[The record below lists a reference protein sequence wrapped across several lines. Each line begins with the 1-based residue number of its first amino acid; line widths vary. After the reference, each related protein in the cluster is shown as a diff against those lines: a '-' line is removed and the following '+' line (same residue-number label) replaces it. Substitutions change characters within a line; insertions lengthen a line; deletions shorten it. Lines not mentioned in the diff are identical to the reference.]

1 MKTKTVSD
9 KDFKFIESEEAGWYG
24 VELLTGKWKGV
35 SYIYG
40 QVKINEEPEL
50 GTATLGFTYQVVDSK
65 AFEEDDL
72 INDITFKNY
81 LGGVLQH
88 VITDSLEQ
96 REKTNKP
103 VIRIGNNESNTDTY
117 SESSD

>member
-72 INDITFKNY
+72 IEDK
-81 LGGVLQH
+81 H
-88 VITDSLEQ
+88 
-96 REKTNKP
+96 RNKA
-103 VIRIGNNESNTDTY
+103 
-117 SESSD
+117 